1 MVGTRTPYRA
11 GVDGRVSPVVWVLLE
26 EPVVVEPG
34 DVVPEEP
41 DPTPVP
47 PVGATYAAEVESMVE
62 ALPEVADELAVV
74 HGLLPGGVSVLRRG
88 KKTLAGIF
96 TSCNHGWPRFQPRC
110 WR

>member
-62 ALPEVADELAVV
+62 ALPEVADELAVEV
-74 HGLLPGGVSVLRRG
+74 EVAGQSELTVGIKGEVIAPKAACGKVLASGVELR
-88 KKTLAGIF
+88 IWF
-96 TSCNHGWPRFQPRC
+96 
-110 WR
+110 